1 MTRSKGLTLIELM
14 IAMLLVLIATAGGLA
29 IVAHGRTAQRTSEA
43 VTTLEE
49 TTDAAFAILVD
60 ELRMA
65 GYLGLAAPGSPVEG
79 SSAIGV
85 AEAAGLAVSGGCG
98 SSLAQDL
105 SSAVTAADGSYRVD
119 RSAPLRCTAGPSG
132 RVVAGAD
139 TLTIRHAS
147 AAAAAAEAGRLQI
160 ESSLRA
166 ARLMTDGIARLG
178 TGARVHDLDVSIFYI
193 SADSSAQR
201 GWPSLRRKRLVGG
214 TRPAFQD
221 EELVT
226 GVEDMQVEFALDDP
240 FDADSSADRWVTP
253 AEFPTQDTPRA
264 VRLWIRA
271 RSDTPENPSI
281 DFPALAYSN
290 RLAAAGSSRYRHKLS
305 NRVIELRNLQ
315 GRP

>member
-1 MTRSKGLTLIELM
+1 MTRIKGITLVELM
-14 IAMLLVLIATAGGLA
+14 IAMLLVLIATAGAIA
-29 IVAHGRTAQRTSEA
+29 IVAQGRTALRTSEA

-49 TTDAAFAILVD
+49 TTDAAFAVLVD
-60 ELRMA
+60 ELRLA
-65 GYLGLAAPGSPVEG
+65 GYLGLAAPGSPVDG
-79 SSAIGV
+79 SSALGV
-85 AEAAGLAVSGGCG
+85 AEPAGLAVSGGCG
-98 SSLAQDL
+98 PSLAHDL
-105 SSAVTAADGSYRVD
+105 ASAVTAADGGYRVD
-119 RSAPLRCTAGPSG
+119 QFVPLRCAAGPNG

-147 AAAAAAEAGRLQI
+147 ASGATPDAGRLQV

-166 ARLMTDGIARLG
+166 ARLMTDGVARMG
-178 TGARVHDLDVSIFYI
+178 TGARVHDLEVSVFYV

-214 TRPAFQD
+214 TQPAFQD

-240 FDADSSADRWVTP
+240 SDADSAADRWVTP
-253 AEFPTQDTPRA
+253 AAFPTQDTPRA

-271 RSDTPENPSI
+271 RSDMPENPSI

-290 RLAAAGSSRYRHKLS
+290 RLIAAGSGRYRHNLS
-305 NRVIELRNLQ
+305 SRVIELRNLQ